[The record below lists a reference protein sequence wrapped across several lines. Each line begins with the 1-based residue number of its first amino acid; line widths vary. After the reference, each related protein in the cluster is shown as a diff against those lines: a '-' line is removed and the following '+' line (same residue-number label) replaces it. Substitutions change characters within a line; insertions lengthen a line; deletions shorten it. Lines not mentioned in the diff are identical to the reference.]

1 MTPFVKA
8 SVKVDNKNNA
18 VQENNSVIKIP
29 PKVNR
34 KTNKDSEKSG
44 FDKKMAKTFK

>member
-29 PKVNR
+29 PKFNR
-34 KTNKDSEKSG
+34 KINKDSEKSG
-44 FDKKMAKTFK
+44 F